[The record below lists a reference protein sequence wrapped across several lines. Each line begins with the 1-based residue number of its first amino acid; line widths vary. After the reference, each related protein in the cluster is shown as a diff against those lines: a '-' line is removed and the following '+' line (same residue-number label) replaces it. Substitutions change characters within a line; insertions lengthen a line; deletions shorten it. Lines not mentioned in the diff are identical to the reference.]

1 MPSLK
6 PSPGKEDTM
15 TNTPIVVAEIIG
27 FGVFVW
33 LGLYL
38 LVRTTRRSRLIVV
51 GLIGLFAQAVFFLA
65 AALSDT
71 ASDPALLAWLERG
84 FWWATV
90 LPAAAWFHF
99 SLLVSHPLR
108 ARSILLAGIV
118 YAAAG
123 LLILVGTLSDAFV
136 DYASIARTPDG
147 GLDLAPGAYYS
158 LYVLY
163 VALTG
168 FGALANLVHA
178 ARRGAIAGPGE
189 HALRQALRVLAAG
202 ALLFVVGALLLA
214 FEWQWRLGLP
224 VLPGYLALLAGMA
237 ALGYGIVT
245 SGLLLENQQ
254 IRRDFLYSFTG
265 LVLLNL
271 LYVAPL
277 MLAGATSTV
286 ALLLVVGLVTLT
298 HTTLDQAR
306 TLLDRLFF
314 TPAEQEAR
322 AEARDYAALLST
334 TPVTLDS
341 AAAETDGAQTTSPTD
356 RQGAPA
362 VDAAHTPPKE
372 FAAIVRRALTGL
384 KSPPK
389 LAQSP
394 LLTLRLVTRR
404 LEQAGLEDNRL
415 NRAALLREIVI
426 EAVEGLRPDAGGQ
439 QASHH
444 VGDAWRFYNV
454 LHYPYVREMSRK
466 GALAEARRLEQERRR
481 AGKPAPGE
489 LEQVLAWLADVDEDT
504 YYKWQRRASDTI
516 ALILWEAEGRLKAEG

>member
-1 MPSLK
+1 
-6 PSPGKEDTM
+6 M

-38 LVRTTRRSRLIVV
+38 LVRTTRRNRLIVV
-51 GLIGLFAQAVFFLA
+51 GLIGLFAQAAFFLA
-65 AALSDT
+65 GALSDT
-71 ASDPALLAWLERG
+71 TSDPVILAWLERA

-90 LPAAAWFHF
+90 LPAATWFHF
-99 SLLVSHPLR
+99 SMLVSQPPH
-108 ARSILLAGIV
+108 ARSSLLAGIV

-136 DYASIARTPDG
+136 DYASIARAPDG
-147 GLDLAPGAYYS
+147 RLSLAPGPYYTV
-158 LYVLY
+158 YVLY
-163 VALTG
+163 LAFTG
-168 FGALANLVHA
+168 LGALVNLVHA
-178 ARRGAIAGPGE
+178 ARRGAVASRGE
-189 HALRQALRVLAAG
+189 HALRQAFRVLAAG
-202 ALLFVVGALLLA
+202 ALLFVSGALLLA
-214 FEWQWRLGLP
+214 VEWQWGLGLP
-224 VLPGYLALLAGMA
+224 VLPGYLALLAGIA

-265 LVLLNL
+265 LALLNL
-271 LYVAPL
+271 LYVVPL
-277 MLAGATSTV
+277 MLAGATSTA
-286 ALLLVVGLVTLT
+286 ALLIVVGLVTLT

-341 AAAETDGAQTTSPTD
+341 TAAEADVVQPANRAPEWDAAAAG
-356 RQGAPA
+356 
-362 VDAAHTPPKE
+362 AAHTPPKE
-372 FAAIVRRALTGL
+372 FASHVRKALTGL

-394 LLTLRLVTRR
+394 LLTLRQVTRR

-415 NRAALLREIVI
+415 NRAAALRELLVAAI
-426 EAVEGLRPDAGGQ
+426 EGLRPDAGDQ
-439 QASHH
+439 QAGHH
-444 VGDAWRFYNV
+444 IGDAWRFYNV

-466 GALAEARRLEQERRR
+466 GALAEVHRLEQERRR